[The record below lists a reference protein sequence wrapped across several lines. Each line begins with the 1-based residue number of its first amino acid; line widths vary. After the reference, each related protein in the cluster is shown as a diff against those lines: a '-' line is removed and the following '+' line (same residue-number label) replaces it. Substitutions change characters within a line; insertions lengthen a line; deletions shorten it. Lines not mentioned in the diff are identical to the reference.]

1 MQLPILLPAPL
12 VSQHAAAFED
22 LFENRKQFRHF
33 QNYLTGLIV
42 LPNKSMANIS
52 RCILDSADKTNLS
65 RFMGTKLWTDKKVND
80 RRVVYMNRQT
90 QAVRKSKA
98 ESALVIDDTLC
109 EHVGSLFEYVD
120 RHYDHGDSS
129 YPIAH
134 NPVTSHYVSG
144 AVRFPVDLRLYRRYE
159 ELTQWETFVF
169 KYFPITAIPQN
180 KKERQRLHKQ
190 VDETLL
196 QDPDFLKLHNQFRT
210 KIDLAIELL
219 HSAIAHRLRFDILL
233 FDGWYLSE
241 ALVKEAERR
250 RKKWISILKK
260 NRNLETNSFQLKDAD
275 GRPIVF
281 EGEHVSVEDF
291 VKKIPANAFK
301 MVVVNNKIYWTFTT
315 TVRIPSLGKVR
326 LVISYEN
333 EKLTD
338 TFVVLVTNCL
348 DWSAKR
354 IIETYLLRWPIET
367 FYQDGKEHLGF
378 DEYLMRSAEA
388 IGKHW
393 CLVFVAYSLL
403 HLDCLPPPLAKE
415 QLPTKS
421 IGEACRQQAHA
432 LIESLII
439 KAHDMIQDGKDVKA
453 VFDSLFSK
461 QLVQAATG
469 LAL

>member
-1 MQLPILLPAPL
+1 MQLPILTPAPL
-12 VSQHAAAFED
+12 VSQHAVAFED

-52 RCILDSADKTNLS
+52 RCIVDSADKTNLS
-65 RFMGTKLWTDKKVND
+65 RFMSTKLWADAEVND
-80 RRVVYMNRQT
+80 RRVTYINRQT
-90 QAVRKSKA
+90 QAVRQTKA
-98 ESALVIDDTLC
+98 ESALIFDDTLC

-120 RHYDHGDSS
+120 RHYDHGDDS
-129 YPIAH
+129 YPLAH
-134 NPVTSHYVSG
+134 NPVSSHYVSG

-159 ELTQWETFVF
+159 ELRQWETFVF
-169 KYFPITAIPQN
+169 KYFPITTLPKN
-180 KKERQRLHKQ
+180 GKERQRLHKQ

-196 QDPDFLKLHNQFRT
+196 QDPGFLKLHNQFRT

-219 HSAIAHRLRFDILL
+219 HAAIAHRLRFDILL

-241 ALVKEAERR
+241 ALVKEATRR

-275 GRPIVF
+275 GQAIVF
-281 EGEHVSVEDF
+281 EGAHVAVADF
-291 VKKIPANAFK
+291 VNKIPANAFK
-301 MVVVNNKIYWTFTT
+301 MVVVNDKIYWTFTI

-326 LVISYEN
+326 LVISYEK

-348 DWSAKR
+348 DWAPKR
-354 IIETYLLRWPIET
+354 IIKTYLLRWPIET

-378 DEYLMRSAEA
+378 DEYLMRNAEA

-403 HLDCLPPPLAKE
+403 HLDCLPSPLAKV

-421 IGEACRQQAHA
+421 IGEACRQQARA
-432 LIESLII
+432 LIELLIL
-439 KAHDMIQDGKDVKA
+439 KAHEMIQDGNDVKA

-461 QLVQAATG
+461 QLTSPFAG
-469 LAL
+469 LTL

>member
-1 MQLPILLPAPL
+1 MQLPILKPAPL

-22 LFENRKQFRHF
+22 LFENRKQYRHF
-33 QNYLTGLIV
+33 QNYLTGLMV

-65 RFMGTKLWTDKKVND
+65 RFMSMRLWSDEKVNA
-80 RRVVYMNRQT
+80 RRVTYLNQQT
-90 QAVRKSKA
+90 KAVRQVKA
-98 ESALVIDDTLC
+98 ASALIFDDTLC

-120 RHYDHGDSS
+120 RHYDHGDNR
-129 YPIAH
+129 YPLAH

-169 KYFPITAIPQN
+169 KHFPITAIPQT
-180 KKERQRLHKQ
+180 KKARQKLHKQ
-190 VDETLL
+190 VDEILL
-196 QDPDFLKLHNQFRT
+196 QDPDFLKLHHQFRT
-210 KIDLAIELL
+210 KIDLAIDLL
-219 HSAIAHRLRFDILL
+219 EAGIAHRLRFDMLL

-241 ALVKEAERR
+241 ALVKAAARR
-250 RKKWISILKK
+250 RKKWISLLKK

-275 GRPIVF
+275 GQRIVF
-281 EGEHVSVEDF
+281 EGEHVSVEEF
-291 VKKIPANAFK
+291 VKKIPTKAFK
-301 MVVVNNKIYWTFTT
+301 MVVVNEKIYWTFTL

-354 IIETYLLRWPIET
+354 ILETYLLRWPIET

-378 DEYLMRSAEA
+378 DEYLMRDAEA

-403 HLDCLPPPLAKE
+403 HLDCLPSPLAKA

-421 IGEACRQQAHA
+421 IGEACRQQARA
-432 LIESLII
+432 LIEALILD
-439 KAHDMIQDGKDVKA
+439 AHKMIQNGKDVKT
-453 VFDSLFSK
+453 VFDFLFSK
-461 QLVQAATG
+461 QVAHATAG
-469 LAL
+469 LSL